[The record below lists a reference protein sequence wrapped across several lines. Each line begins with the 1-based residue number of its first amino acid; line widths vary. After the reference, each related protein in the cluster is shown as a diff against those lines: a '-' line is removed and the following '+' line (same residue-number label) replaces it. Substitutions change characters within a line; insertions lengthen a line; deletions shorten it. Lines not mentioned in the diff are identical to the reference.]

1 MAACEV
7 FKNFS
12 LRELNTWGS
21 GGRCLW
27 LALPRSADEA
37 AAFARSGAA
46 SEGAVYV
53 LGGGSN
59 VLVQDGLLEAGVV
72 SCARMTGIKLTEARG
87 FAEAE
92 IEAGFPV
99 KKLLALAVEK
109 NLGGFEFLAGIPGT
123 VGGALCGNAGA
134 GGVSFAPLVERIE
147 TVSSRGE
154 VRLWETGEL
163 SWSYRASPW
172 GGEAPFMITR
182 AFLRIPFSS
191 KYNIINNIRHY
202 SSLKKGQPIGA
213 KTAGCVFKNP
223 PQAPAGLLLDKCGC
237 KGLSVGDAVVSQ
249 HHANFIENRGGA
261 SSSEIFSLA
270 EKCRARVMGEFGI
283 KLEYEIK
290 FFGAF

>member
-1 MAACEV
+1 MAAMV
-7 FKNFS
+7 
-12 LRELNTWGS
+12 
-21 GGRCLW
+21 
-27 LALPRSADEA
+27 
-37 AAFARSGAA
+37 
-46 SEGAVYV
+46 
-53 LGGGSN
+53 
-59 VLVQDGLLEAGVV
+59 
-72 SCARMTGIKLTEARG
+72 TEARG
-87 FAEAE
+87 FAKAE

-109 NLGGFEFLAGIPGT
+109 NLGGSEFLAGIPGT

-147 TVSSRGE
+147 TVSNRGE

-172 GGEAPFMITR
+172 GSEAPFMITR
-182 AFLRIPFSS
+182 AFMRIPFSS
-191 KYNIINNIRHY
+191 QDNIINNIRHY

-237 KGLSVGDAVVSQ
+237 KGLAVGDAAVSQ

-270 EKCRARVMGEFGI
+270 EACRARVFEKFGI

>member
-1 MAACEV
+1 MAGCEI

-12 LRELNTWGS
+12 LREFNTWGS

-27 LALPRSADEA
+27 LAAPRSADEA
-37 AAFARSGAA
+37 VAFVRSGMA
-46 SEGAVYV
+46 SGDAVYV

-59 VLVQDGLLEAGVV
+59 VLVQDGLLEAGVI
-72 SCARMTGIKLTEARG
+72 SCARMIGIKLTEKRDG
-87 FAEAE
+87 PEAE
-92 IEAGFPV
+92 IEAGYPV

-109 NLGGFEFLAGIPGT
+109 NLGGLEFLAGIPGT

-134 GGVSFAPLVERIE
+134 GGVSFAPLVEKIE
-147 TVSSRGE
+147 TISQKGE
-154 VRLWETGEL
+154 VRLWDSSEL
-163 SWSYRASPW
+163 RWSYRASPW
-172 GGEAPFMITR
+172 GSESPFMITR
-182 AFLRIPFSS
+182 AFMRVPLSS
-191 KYNIINNIRHY
+191 KDDIIKNIRHY

-237 KGLSVGDAVVSQ
+237 KGLALGGAVVSQ

-270 EKCRARVMGEFGI
+270 EKCRARVFGEFGI